1 MINRINY
8 CFIFPFLMSLV
19 ITSCT
24 DVSTQSAL
32 EDSLEKVEEVS
43 LISGTS
49 NTSITVNK
57 SNESYF
63 RIDFSGIGT
72 NDIITNGE
80 GEGWCIDWQKPINA
94 SNSTYENIPLYS
106 TYNVE
111 SWKPINYLFNIV
123 DDLRSSMPEMTH
135 LEIQLAVWTLRG
147 NPEFDIANINPENSP
162 SGIFSDGQPLYNIE
176 ILEEILEAV
185 EAGYKTYEPGENSRF
200 AVIAA
205 TPADVQTVITV
216 VE

>member
-1 MINRINY
+1 M
-8 CFIFPFLMSLV
+8 LSV
-19 ITSCT
+19 ITSCK

-32 EDSLEKVEEVS
+32 EDSLETVEEVS

-49 NTSITVNK
+49 NTVITVNK

-63 RIDFSGIGT
+63 RINFSGTGT
-72 NDIITNGE
+72 NDIITDGE
-80 GEGWCIDWQKPINA
+80 REGWCIDWQKPINA

-123 DDLRSSMPEMTH
+123 DELHNSMPEMTY

-147 NPEFDIANINPENSP
+147 NPEFDVATIDPENSP
-162 SGIFSDGQPLYNIE
+162 SGIFHNGQPLFNME
-176 ILEEILEAV
+176 VLEEILETV
-185 EAGYKTYEPGENSRF
+185 EAGYKTFEPGENSRF

-205 TPADVQTVITV
+205 TPDDVQTVITV
-216 VE
+216 VEK

>member
-1 MINRINY
+1 
-8 CFIFPFLMSLV
+8 MSLV

-147 NPEFDIANINPENSP
+147 NPEFDVANINPENSP